1 MLTRSRVFDIAKT
14 SFTASDTMLFDANIW
29 LFLRRP
35 EFARSDEREKRATA
49 IYTAAAKEIIEA
61 KATIV
66 LDVLVLSE
74 YWNRFCRLEMKALRH
89 NGFPDFKKFRK
100 SPDFVAVGARAAG
113 HAKEILRIAECRKHE
128 FESKTVEDAIGRL
141 AGGASDFNDEMLI
154 DACRRNQWKMVTH
167 DGDFEYGGIEV
178 LTANPRLLARCRDS
192 GGGADGV
199 RRQ

>member
-49 IYTAAAKEIIEA
+49 IYTAAVKDILAA
-61 KATIV
+61 NATIV

-74 YWNRFCRLEMKALRH
+74 YLNRFCRVEMRAFRSKFR
-89 NGFPDFKKFRK
+89 DFKEFRK
-100 SPDFVAVGARAAG
+100 SHHFGSVGLRAAG
-113 HAKEILRIAECRKHE
+113 HAKEILRIAVCREHD
-128 FESKTVEDAIGRL
+128 FESKVVADAIGRL
-141 AGGASDFNDEMLI
+141 ADGESDFNDEMLI
-154 DACRRNQWKMVTH
+154 EACRRNRWKMVTH

-178 LTANPRLLARCRDS
+178 LTANSRLIERWRDS
-192 GGGADGV
+192 GAGAIGA
-199 RRQ
+199 RQA